1 MMIPKT
7 HPTWLFD
14 SSPIPDPFGY
24 GARAVRF
31 LKALRHPE
39 STAPGNAFQV
49 DPWLER
55 LVLAIYGPRHP
66 DGTRIVKRVPM
77 LLPRGNRKTTLCA
90 ALALLHTLGPER
102 KPFSEVIAA
111 AADRKQAALVHKQ
124 AVDIIRMDKRLVN
137 VSKLLDYRHKI
148 ISKKHGTFFEAIAS
162 DGKTQHGRSP
172 SLIICDE
179 LHSWETLK
187 LWNALESAIV
197 KKDPLVILASTAGA
211 GREHIAWAQYEQA
224 RRIARGDEVNP
235 TVLPILFEASADE
248 DWKDERVWFRVNP
261 GLSCVPPY
269 QSISAMRDQAKQAD
283 SIPSTKANF
292 LQYNLNV
299 WADNSA
305 APFVDMG
312 VYDKG
317 AEQIDFKALKA
328 EPCWL
333 GIDLSQVYDM
343 TCIVAAWRDGKG
355 GYLVRPWFFLPEEQ
369 LMKRA
374 TAGYREWTDAGF
386 IEKSPGNAIDY
397 EFFHRRLVE
406 ICGELN
412 VQQIGVDPKGAN
424 PTLATLTNQG
434 LPVFQFSQAN
444 GSMCPAV
451 HELERAIVAGQFQ
464 HGGNPVLRW
473 CFENVHTVKTADG
486 YKRFHKGKSELKID
500 GAVATAMAVK
510 LAFDSEL
517 PGRAID
523 DAKFLR
529 DFYKD

>member
-1 MMIPKT
+1 MIPKT

-14 SSPIPDPFGY
+14 SSPIPDPLGY

-39 STAPGNAFQV
+39 STAAGNAFQV

-148 ISKKHGTFFEAIAS
+148 ISKKHGTFFEAISS

-211 GREHIAWAQYEQA
+211 GREHIAWVQYEQA
-224 RRIARGDEVNP
+224 RRIARGEEVNP
-235 TVLPILFEASADE
+235 TVLPVLFEASADE
-248 DWKDERVWFRVNP
+248 DWRDERVWFRVNP
-261 GLSCVPPY
+261 GLSCNPPY
-269 QSISAMRDQAKQAD
+269 QSLSAMRDQAKQAE
-283 SIPSTKANF
+283 SVPSTKANF

-299 WADNSA
+299 WADNSVS
-305 APFVDMG
+305 PFVDMG
-312 VYDKG
+312 VYDGG
-317 AEQIDFKALKA
+317 ADQIDFDRLKS

-343 TCIVAAWRDGKG
+343 TCIVACWKDGKG
-355 GYLVRPWFFLPEEQ
+355 GYIVRPWFFLPKEQ
-369 LMKRA
+369 LAKRE
-374 TAGYREWTDAGF
+374 TAGYREWVDRKF
-386 IEKSPGNAIDY
+386 IEESPGAAIDY

-424 PTLATLTNQG
+424 PTLNALMNKG

-451 HELERAIVAGQFQ
+451 HELERAIVAGQFG

-473 CFENVHTVKTADG
+473 CFENVRTVDTADG
-486 YKRFHKGKSELKID
+486 YKRFHKGKSEHKID
-500 GAVATAMAVK
+500 GAVAAAMAVK
-510 LAFDSEL
+510 LAFDSDN

-523 DAKFLR
+523 DPNFDFSKFMNT
-529 DFYKD
+529 